1 MDNYEETP
9 VKKLWADCEHV
20 VSGFRTVKTY
30 FNFRHQA
37 EGYDHCRNLVL
48 DLTIYEGKIE

>member
-48 DLTIYEGKIE
+48 DLTIYECKIE